1 MKTCQCCGAQ
11 CAPGAPHCPAC
22 GEASFAVVDAP
33 PPALAPEVPEAHEEP
48 APVDGEA
55 PTDPA
60 PSGDAA
66 PAPEA
71 PAQPAKRGPR
81 GPRKDA
87 PN

>member
-11 CAPGAPHCPAC
+11 CAPEAPHCPAC
-22 GEASFAVVDAP
+22 GEASFAVADAP
-33 PPALAPEVPEAHEEP
+33 PRVLAPEVPKAPEEP

-60 PSGDAA
+60 PSADAA
-66 PAPEA
+66 
-71 PAQPAKRGPR
+71 AQPAKRGPGR
-81 GPRKDA
+81 PRKDA